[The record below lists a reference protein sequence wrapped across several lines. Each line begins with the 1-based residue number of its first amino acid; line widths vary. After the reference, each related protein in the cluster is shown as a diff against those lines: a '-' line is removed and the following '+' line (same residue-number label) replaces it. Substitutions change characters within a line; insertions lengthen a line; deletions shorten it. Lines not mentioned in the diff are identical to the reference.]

1 MCVLWRHS
9 LNCSRSVNG
18 MSCSCS
24 FAASRT
30 GRSLS
35 NCTSRC
41 AQPSGT
47 VQASDGSSGS
57 RRVPGSS
64 TSRSRTASFSWGRGL
79 HAIPV
84 NPRRSRRVMR
94 LRSTARPLRSELDR
108 ERPVRALAKRTTARS
123 LSVRRRAASTTRP
136 SSASSSSSL
145 AQGIASGVIA
155 SASTYYGSH
164 DRSLVSADR
173 HATLV
178 TIQRRADVDPL
189 LAVVERNDGRLALEV
204 RRCRVLADGRQ
215 RLWAWLRMSIAHLGL
230 VGDPSRPE
238 PPFRSR
244 SRLTDGDERCC
255 GVRRHEPPRIAG
267 RR

>member
-1 MCVLWRHS
+1 MCVLWGHS

-84 NPRRSRRVMR
+84 NPRRSRCVMR

-108 ERPVRALAKRTTARS
+108 ERPVRALAKRTSRPVVIRS
-123 LSVRRRAASTTRP
+123 QTRSVDDQA

-145 AQGIASGVIA
+145 AQGVASGVIA

-164 DRSLVSADR
+164 RPLARLCGSSC
-173 HATLV
+173 
-178 TIQRRADVDPL
+178 DP
-189 LAVVERNDGRLALEV
+189 G
-204 RRCRVLADGRQ
+204 
-215 RLWAWLRMSIAHLGL
+215 H
-230 VGDPSRPE
+230 DP
-238 PPFRSR
+238 
-244 SRLTDGDERCC
+244 T
-255 GVRRHEPPRIAG
+255 PR
-267 RR
+267 